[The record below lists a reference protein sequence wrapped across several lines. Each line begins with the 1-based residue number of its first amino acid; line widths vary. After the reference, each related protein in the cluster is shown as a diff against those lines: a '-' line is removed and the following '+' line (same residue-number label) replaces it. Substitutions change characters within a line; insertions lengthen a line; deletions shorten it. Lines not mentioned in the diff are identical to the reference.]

1 MHAHEIANCIRK
13 LKNNMTGGGDGIV
26 GKLLNKNGG
35 LGMVHLLQQLFLVII
50 IMAGGD
56 NSQAMERGPSWLI
69 NNKIIYER
77 GYGGSW

>member
-35 LGMVHLLQQLFLVII
+35 LGMVHLLQQLFSVII

-56 NSQAMERGPSWLI
+56 NSQAMERAVLV
-69 NNKIIYER
+69 N
-77 GYGGSW
+77 